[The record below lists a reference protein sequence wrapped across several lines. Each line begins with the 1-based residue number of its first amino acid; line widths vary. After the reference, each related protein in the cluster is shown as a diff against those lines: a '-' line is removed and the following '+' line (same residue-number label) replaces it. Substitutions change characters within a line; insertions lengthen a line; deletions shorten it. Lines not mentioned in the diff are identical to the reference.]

1 MSANPD
7 PKTIM
12 VLAGEPSGEKHV
24 SFVIWEIRKLHP
36 YWQFYGMGGDLMQQE
51 GCELLFHVN
60 QTSFMGFAE
69 VVKHLPV
76 ILDMKKTL
84 IGTLDSRKPDLVLLV
99 DYPGFNLRFAEEA
112 HKRGIPV
119 FYFISPQIW
128 AWGKG
133 RLKDIQRLITKM
145 LVILPFE
152 KKLYDAAG
160 VNCEFTGHP
169 LTEQIL
175 LPCTKSEFFQ
185 AHHLN
190 ESVPLVSLLPGSRVQ
205 EIKSLLPLMIEAV
218 GPLRREGKI
227 QAVVAGVRFV
237 DSGLYDLAV
246 KAGIP
251 VIFDETHSVMSF
263 AQQAVVASGT
273 ATLETALC
281 GTPLTVVYKTSWPT
295 YFIGRYLVNLKW
307 ISLVNIISDEEVVPE
322 LIQHEANPESV
333 RKSILRFMDPAIR
346 SQTMDKISK
355 LRSLLSEKSASKSA
369 ANSVISFLTSKS

>member
-1 MSANPD
+1 MTVSAEN
-7 PKTIM
+7 KTIM

-24 SFVIWEIRKLHP
+24 SFVLREIKKQFP
-36 YWQFYGMGGDLMQQE
+36 DWQFYGMGGDLMKEE

-69 VVKHLPV
+69 VLKHLPI

-84 IGTLDSRKPDLVLLV
+84 ISTLDSRKPDLVLLV

-133 RLKDIQRLITKM
+133 RLKDIKRLITRM

-152 KKLYDAAG
+152 KKLYDRAG
-160 VNCEFTGHP
+160 VECEFVGHP
-169 LTEQIL
+169 LTEQISL
-175 LPCTKSEFFQ
+175 AMSKPEFFK
-185 AHHLN
+185 AHNLD
-190 ESVPLVSLLPGSRVQ
+190 ESVPLISLLPGSRVQ
-205 EIKSLLPLMIEAV
+205 EINSLLPLMIEAV
-218 GPLRREGKI
+218 EPLRRNGQI
-227 QAVVAGVRFV
+227 QAVVAGVNFV
-237 DSGLYDLAV
+237 DPGLYNDAV
-246 KAGIP
+246 SAGIP
-251 VIFDETHSVMSF
+251 VIFDETHLVMSY

-281 GTPLTVVYKTSWPT
+281 GTPLTVVYKTSWLT

-322 LIQHEANPESV
+322 LIQHEATPDSV
-333 RKSILRFMDPAIR
+333 RKSILRLMNPVIR
-346 SQTMDKISK
+346 TSILEKIAR
-355 LRSLLSEKSASKSA
+355 LHSLLSEKSASKTSA
-369 ANSVISFLTSKS
+369 DSVISFLLSKS

>member
-1 MSANPD
+1 MAIHSEK
-7 PKTIM
+7 KTIM

-24 SFVIWEIRKLHP
+24 SFVIREIKNQYP
-36 YWQFYGMGGDLMQQE
+36 DWQFYGMGGDLMKKE

-69 VVKHLPV
+69 VVKHLPI

-84 IGTLDSRKPDLVLLV
+84 VGTLDSRKPDLVLLV

-133 RLKDIQRLITKM
+133 RLKDIQRLITRM

-152 KKLYDAAG
+152 KQLYDKAG
-160 VNCEFTGHP
+160 VECEFVGHP
-169 LTEQIL
+169 LTEQISL
-175 LPCTKSEFFQ
+175 SMSKAEFFRI
-185 AHHLN
+185 HNLDD
-190 ESVPLVSLLPGSRVQ
+190 SIPLVSLLPGSRVQ
-205 EIKSLLPLMIEAV
+205 EIKSLLPLMIDAV
-218 GPLRREGKI
+218 EPLRRDGKI
-227 QAVVAGVRFV
+227 QAVIAGVKFV
-237 DSGLYDLAV
+237 DNRLYDLAAS
-246 KAGIP
+246 AGIP
-251 VIFDETHSVMSF
+251 VIFDETHLVMSY

-273 ATLETALC
+273 ATLETSLC

-322 LIQHEANPESV
+322 LIQHDATPESV
-333 RKSILRFMDPAIR
+333 RKSILRFMDPEIR
-346 SQTMDKISK
+346 IAALQKIAR
-355 LRSLLSEKSASKSA
+355 LRNLLSEKSASKSA
-369 ANSVISFLTSKS
+369 AGSVISFLMSKS